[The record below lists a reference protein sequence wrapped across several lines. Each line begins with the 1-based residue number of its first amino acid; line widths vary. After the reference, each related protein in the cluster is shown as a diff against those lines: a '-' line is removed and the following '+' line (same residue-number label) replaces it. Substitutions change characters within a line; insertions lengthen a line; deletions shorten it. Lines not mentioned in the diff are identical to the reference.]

1 MSPTAALWGGL
12 ESGPLEASTRVAS
25 LEDEGVGG
33 LGWVT
38 ER

>member
-1 MSPTAALWGGL
+1 MTALRGGL
-12 ESGPLEASTRVAS
+12 ESRPLEASTYVAS

-33 LGWVT
+33 SGQAA